1 MADARPPPAA
11 ETLPRLLDLVYLS
24 FSALVPLLSLA
35 IGPQRAAQP
44 EYQKPVASL
53 LAAFLPVCWW
63 LRQQHEG
70 RP

>member
-1 MADARPPPAA
+1 
-11 ETLPRLLDLVYLS
+11 VYLS